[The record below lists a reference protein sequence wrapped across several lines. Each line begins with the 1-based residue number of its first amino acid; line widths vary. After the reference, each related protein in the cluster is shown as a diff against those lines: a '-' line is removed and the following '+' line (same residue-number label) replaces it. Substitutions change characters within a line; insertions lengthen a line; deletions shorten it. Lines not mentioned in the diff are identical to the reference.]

1 MTSRLQLF
9 IICFVGFLD
18 HMSIGLVFPIFAALL
33 FDNNVHLV
41 PPETSIEM
49 RGFLYGA
56 LLALTPLAQF
66 FSSPLL
72 GAHSDRVGRKPAL
85 RIGISVAI
93 AGYALAVVG
102 MQMGSIALLLIYR
115 LMVGVSDGSA
125 AVAQAAIADIST
137 EANKARNFSLFNG
150 ALGVGFTIGPFFG
163 GLLSDASL
171 SPWFGFTTPFA
182 VTGCLCVINLIMIQI
197 FYPDSS
203 VKKSDVTYNVWDGLY
218 NLKRAFQWKGLRTL
232 FAATAAFSFGWA
244 FYSEFIPVTLM
255 NEFDFN
261 TTQIGQYFAYNG
273 IWYALSAGILT
284 APLLRRF
291 GPEQL
296 AIKTLFITS
305 AYMLIFLLFDSAF
318 YLWFYIPV
326 LMFLLAIVFP
336 TMAALVSNATD
347 SDKQGQVLGVYQ
359 SVSAFAFGISPFFG
373 GSIIAAY
380 PDLTIWGGSL
390 AMLLSGIIFLW
401 GKRHAHAK

>member
-305 AYMLIFLLFDSAF
+305 AYMLIFLLFDSAL